1 MSLAAIFVFLLV
13 SAVQMLECVLDLA
26 RRVGATNVLF
36 FPCPRSFS
44 REEKIR
50 LWAD

>member
-36 FPCPRSFS
+36 LFLSQIILMR
-44 REEKIR
+44 RK
-50 LWAD
+50 D